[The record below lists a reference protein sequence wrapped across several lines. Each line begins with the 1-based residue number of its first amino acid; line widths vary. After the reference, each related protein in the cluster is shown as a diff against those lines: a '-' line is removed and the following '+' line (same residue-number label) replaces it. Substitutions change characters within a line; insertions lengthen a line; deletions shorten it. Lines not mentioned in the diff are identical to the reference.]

1 MTPTSAT
8 AANPASPPTLGTL
21 GRARRGIAMRN
32 LYVRIFL
39 SFWTAMVLVLTLT
52 VAVTLWLSGQRMQ
65 RLQARQDELAR
76 EASMVLTS
84 QGVPGLR
91 NWLQREIPLQPAH
104 DRLYVLDQHGVDIL
118 GRLVPEFL
126 LAQVGHRPQPQRVS
140 QPTRAI
146 GDLAFGDL
154 RLLSQLVSPTNETY
168 ALSLVHRFNLFG
180 VFGFTETPIVAL
192 LATLLAATCVCFLL
206 ARYLSDPVRHLRAAT
221 RSIAAGDLRVR
232 VSSLIGR
239 RHDELALLAY
249 DFDAM
254 AERLRNLI
262 DSQRQLLRD
271 VSHELRSPLARLQIA
286 LGLARRPHANL
297 DQELDRIEQEAQRLD
312 ELIGEI
318 LSLSRLED
326 PARELIAEP
335 VDLEELLEAL
345 ADNARVEAEPR
356 FVRVDLAVPSA
367 LSVAGDRELLFRAL
381 ENVVRNALSHAPNGS
396 TVELSARAEGGQVI
410 IRVSDQGPG
419 VPPDLLERIFE
430 PFFRVGKAR
439 DRDTGGHG
447 IGLAI
452 TSRVV
457 GLHAG
462 TVRARNLPAGGLQV
476 EIVLPRD
483 QAGTPALAA
492 PGAKHA
498 GGGGSSAR
506 DDSGAQP
513 AHA

>member
-1 MTPTSAT
+1 MATPH
-8 AANPASPPTLGTL
+8 
-21 GRARRGIAMRN
+21 RGIAMRN

-52 VAVTLWLSGQRMQ
+52 VAVTLWLTGQRMQ
-65 RLQARQDELAR
+65 RLQGRQDELAR
-76 EASMVLTS
+76 QASSVLAS
-84 QGVPGLR
+84 KGVPGLR
-91 NWLQREIPLQPAH
+91 DWLQREIPLQPEK
-104 DRLYVLDQHGVDIL
+104 DRLYVIDQHGVDIL
-118 GRLVPEFL
+118 GRPVPDFL
-126 LAQVGHRPQPQRVS
+126 QVQVGHRPQLGTPQ
-140 QPTRAI
+140 PPRA
-146 GDLAFGDL
+146 FRDL
-154 RLLSQLVSPTNETY
+154 RLLSQLVSPNNQTY
-168 ALSLVHRFNLFG
+168 ALSLLHRWNLFG
-180 VFGFTETPIVAL
+180 VFGSTETPIVAL
-192 LATLLAATCVCFLL
+192 LATLLANTCVCFLL

-221 RSIAAGDLRVR
+221 RSIADGDLRVR

-239 RHDELALLAY
+239 RRDELALLAF

-262 DSQRQLLRD
+262 ESQRQLLRD

-297 DQELDRIEQEAQRLD
+297 EQEFDRIEQEAQRLD

-326 PARELIAEP
+326 PSRELLTEP
-335 VDLEELLEAL
+335 VNLEELLEAL

-356 FVRVDLAVPSA
+356 FVRVDLAVPGA

-396 TVELSARAEGGQVI
+396 AVELSARAQDTQVI

-419 VPPDLLERIFE
+419 VPADLLERIFE

-439 DRDTGGHG
+439 DRASGGYG

-457 GLHAG
+457 NLHNG
-462 TVRARNLPAGGLQV
+462 SVHARNLPAGGLQV
-476 EIVLPRD
+476 EIILPRE
-483 QAGTPALAA
+483 QAGEPKAPA
-492 PGAKHA
+492 A
-498 GGGGSSAR
+498 GGTARSESA
-506 DDSGAQP
+506 GALP

>member
-1 MTPTSAT
+1 
-8 AANPASPPTLGTL
+8 
-21 GRARRGIAMRN
+21 MRN

-52 VAVTLWLSGQRMQ
+52 VAVTLWLTGQRMQ

-76 EASMVLTS
+76 EASLVLAS

-91 NWLQREIPLQPAH
+91 GWLQREIPQQPAQ
-104 DRLYVLDQHGVDIL
+104 DRLYVIDQHGVDIL
-118 GRLVPEFL
+118 GRPVPDFL
-126 LAQVGHRPQPQRVS
+126 QAQVGHRPSSPAPQP
-140 QPTRAI
+140 PRA
-146 GDLAFGDL
+146 FRDL
-154 RLLSQLVSPTNETY
+154 RLLSQLVSPTNQTY
-168 ALSLVHRFNLFG
+168 ALSLLHRWNLFG
-180 VFGFTETPIVAL
+180 VFGSTETPIVAL
-192 LATLLAATCVCFLL
+192 LATLLTSTCVCFLL

-221 RSIAAGDLRVR
+221 RSIADGDLRVR
-232 VSSLIGR
+232 VSSLVGR
-239 RHDELALLAY
+239 RRDELALLAF

-262 DSQRQLLRD
+262 ESQRQLLRD

-286 LGLARRPHANL
+286 LGLARRPNANL
-297 DQELDRIEQEAQRLD
+297 EQEFDRIEQEAQRLD

-326 PARELIAEP
+326 PARELVAEP
-335 VDLEELLEAL
+335 VNLAELLETL

-356 FVRVDLAVPSA
+356 FVRVDLDVQAALTVP
-367 LSVAGDRELLFRAL
+367 GDRELLFRAL

-396 TVELSARAEGGQVI
+396 AVELSARAQGQQVI
-410 IRVSDQGPG
+410 VRVSDQGPG
-419 VPPDLLERIFE
+419 VPADLLERIFE

-439 DRDTGGHG
+439 DRASGGYG

-452 TSRVV
+452 TARVV
-457 GLHAG
+457 NLHAG
-462 TVRARNLPAGGLQV
+462 SVRARNLPAGGLQV

-483 QAGTPALAA
+483 RQGAALLGAA
-492 PGAKHA
+492 S
-498 GGGGSSAR
+498 GGGSSGSTSSSGGQG
-506 DDSGAQP
+506 SGALP